1 MDSDTPNC
9 MHCKHRTHTHA
20 IPLAHNEP
28 FAFTAANLF
37 VPGVKHPRFRVVLVL
52 TPWSLLVTVLVLCF
66 AALLASVTILTN
78 HKASPDQAVRVGR
91 LPCVYI

>member
-1 MDSDTPNC
+1 
-9 MHCKHRTHTHA
+9 MHCKHCTHTHA
-20 IPLAHNEP
+20 IPLAHTEP

-52 TPWSLLVTVLVLCF
+52 TPWSLLVTVLVLCC